1 MRAIQFHALLLKVN
15 ADNLGLPLHADEFR
29 FCRMLYAAS
38 DINPARNDVCYRDFL
53 ALVLS
58 PPFASPDEG
67 VAGDG
72 SGRRGGERVVGGGE
86 TWHMHKRTLPVSDTF
101 EPLNLPLAPHSLAFF
116 FLESFWLSPGLVLS
130 LVN

>member
-1 MRAIQFHALLLKVN
+1 MRAIQFHVFPLKVN

-38 DINPARNDVCYRDFL
+38 DINLARNDVCYRDFL

-58 PPFASPDEG
+58 PLFASLAEE

-72 SGRRGGERVVGGGE
+72 ARREERKE
-86 TWHMHKRTLPVSDTF
+86 
-101 EPLNLPLAPHSLAFF
+101 
-116 FLESFWLSPGLVLS
+116 
-130 LVN
+130 